1 MVPITKSSIP
11 MSLIQAGMS
20 SLSSKMLAATL
31 IAVFASASPALA
43 EKAHEQKHKQTADA
57 SAATRGKSQY
67 WGTNVFPAGP
77 LYFGGVYLGDDP
89 DPNIRFQL
97 YRDISGR
104 FGGSM

>member
-1 MVPITKSSIP
+1 MVPIKKSPLTKL
-11 MSLIQAGMS
+11 SLAASMS
-20 SLSSKMLAATL
+20 SLSGKMLAAAL
-31 IAVFASASPALA
+31 SVVFASASPAFA
-43 EKAHEQKHKQTADA
+43 EKAHKQKHKQTADA
-57 SAATRGKSQY
+57 SAAARGKSQY
-67 WGTNVFPAGP
+67 WGTNLFPAGP